1 MWSILVM
8 ISVGLGMLTL
18 VAWVV
23 AYRRIRANGYITGG
37 LALVV
42 GLGLLVPTLAAGAL
56 AVATQGF
63 DALTREVVA
72 AEIRVEPNAEEA
84 RGFKAHVTLPDGTT
98 RRFEVRGDQLAVEAQ
113 IVKWKP
119 MLNVLGLHTAYE
131 LDRLTGRYRDPEMA
145 ETAPRTV
152 YSLGE
157 KRYIEVVGL
166 IDRFP
171 LLGRVVDAEYGSG
184 TFVEVDREK
193 QLEVRVSTSGLLIRE
208 VVDGSTIRDGG

>member
-1 MWSILVM
+1 MWSTLVT
-8 ISVGLGMLTL
+8 ISVGLGMVTL

-23 AYRRIRANGYITGG
+23 AYRRFRAEAYVTGSVG
-37 LALVV
+37 LVV

-72 AEIRVEPNAEEA
+72 AEIRVEPNDEEA
-84 RGFKAHVTLPDGTT
+84 RSFEAHVTLPDGTT
-98 RRFEVRGDQLAVEAQ
+98 RQFAVKGDQLAVDAQ

-131 LDRLTGRYRDPEMA
+131 LDRLTGRYRDPERA
-145 ETAPRTV
+145 ENAPRTV

-157 KRYIEVVGL
+157 ERYIEVVGL
-166 IDRFP
+166 IERFP
-171 LLGRVVDAEYGSG
+171 LLSRIVDAQYGSG
-184 TFVEVDREK
+184 TFVEVDREM

-208 VVDGSTIRDGG
+208 VAE